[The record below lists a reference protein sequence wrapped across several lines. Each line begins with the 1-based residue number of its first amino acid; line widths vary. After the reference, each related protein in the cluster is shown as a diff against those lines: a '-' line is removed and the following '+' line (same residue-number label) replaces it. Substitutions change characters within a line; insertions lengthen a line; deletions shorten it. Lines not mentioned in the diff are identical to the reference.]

1 MPPSSSSYDLVWNY
15 LVPVALPLLLFRAN
29 IVEIVRTSRSMFL
42 AFHCS
47 ALGTLL
53 GAALAVV
60 VVNYV
65 IMHFP
70 ASAATLPDVEQNLP
84 KMAGVMTGSYTG
96 GAVNFFAVKAS
107 LDVDENLVNPLFI
120 ADNFI
125 MAGMFAVL
133 LILAGG
139 TRPRELRQEA
149 DEPASVAA
157 ASQSADGQPDQR
169 PITPRD
175 LALALAI
182 ATAIAAVSHKLAALV
197 DPAVTDVAWLQ
208 QVLGNDL
215 VRAILGN
222 PYFLIAVLS
231 MSAATLFPR
240 TLSGI
245 RGADELGVFLLY
257 AFFFVIGLPADLLT
271 VLAEVPLM
279 FLFCLVISLTNLA
292 CTLGLGRLL
301 RLERA
306 ELLLCVNATLGGP
319 ATAAAM
325 AVTKGWSHLV
335 LPSLLVGIWGYVI
348 GTFLGVLVAQFAGR
362 LM

>member
-1 MPPSSSSYDLVWNY
+1 
-15 LVPVALPLLLFRAN
+15 
-29 IVEIVRTSRSMFL
+29 
-42 AFHCS
+42 
-47 ALGTLL
+47 
-53 GAALAVV
+53 
-60 VVNYV
+60 
-65 IMHFP
+65 
-70 ASAATLPDVEQNLP
+70 
-84 KMAGVMTGSYTG
+84 
-96 GAVNFFAVKAS
+96 
-107 LDVDENLVNPLFI
+107 
-120 ADNFI
+120 
-125 MAGMFAVL
+125 

-139 TRPRELRQEA
+139 TQPRERVQDS
-149 DEPASVAA
+149 DENATAA
-157 ASQSADGQPDQR
+157 ATAQSGDGDAVQR

-175 LALALAI
+175 LALALAV
-182 ATAIAAVSHKLAALV
+182 ATAIAAISHKLAALV

-208 QVLGNDL
+208 QVFGNDL
-215 VRAILGN
+215 IRAILGN

-279 FLFCLVISLTNLA
+279 FLFCLIISLTNLA

-301 RLERA
+301 RLDRA

-335 LPSLLVGIWGYVI
+335 LPALLVGIWGYVI
-348 GTFLGVLVAQFAGR
+348 GTFLGVMVAQFAGR